1 MELLLNL
8 AWVLV
13 AIAAVVL
20 WLRPKRRGLSAGRV
34 SLFLQS
40 VALACALAVL
50 FPAISATDDLH
61 AAQLAVEAQDVAR
74 KVLRS
79 MNTVSSSSA
88 VDWLHFLPAFLL
100 LAVMMAPCHRF
111 VRTVSEC
118 SLFVLE
124 AVSFSSLISRAPP
137 AHLSV

>member
-13 AIAAVVL
+13 AVAAVVL
-20 WLRPKRRGLSAGRV
+20 WLRQNRRGVSAARV
-34 SLFLQS
+34 SLLLQS
-40 VALACALAVL
+40 IALACALAVL

-100 LAVMMAPCHRF
+100 LAVMLAPCHRF
-111 VRTVSEC
+111 VRTVSK
-118 SLFVLE
+118 SPVFALE
-124 AVSFSSLISRAPP
+124 AACFASLTNRAPP
-137 AHLSV
+137 AQISA